1 MYSGGRVYMNNQF
14 VTYLRVST
22 RKQELSNL
30 GLLAQEEAIN
40 NFVDRKEG
48 SIIGTF
54 KETESGKNDQRPEL
68 AKAIE
73 LCKLTN
79 STLLI
84 AKLDRLARSVHFVS
98 SLMKSEVNFIACD
111 NEHAN
116 KLTIHLLSSINEFE
130 REIISTRVK
139 EALKQA
145 KLRGTK
151 LGTAGIDNL
160 TIEGTKMGIINS
172 RMVRS
177 EKADIFAR
185 TIDPIIQNIQ
195 NGGVATLKGIA
206 SELNNRNIRTARSG
220 LWTGPQVARIKK
232 RIKIRN
238 KKGCY

>member
-1 MYSGGRVYMNNQF
+1 MSNQF
-14 VTYLRVST
+14 VVYLRVST

-30 GLLAQEEAIN
+30 GLLAQQDTIN
-40 NFVDRKEG
+40 NFVSRKNG
-48 SIIGTF
+48 SIISTF
-54 KETESGKNDQRPEL
+54 KETESGKNDHRPEL
-68 AKAIE
+68 MKAIE

-98 SLMKSEVNFIACD
+98 SLMKSEVDFIACD

-116 KLTIHLLSSINEFE
+116 KLTIHLLSSINEWE

-151 LGTAGIDNL
+151 LGVAGKDNL
-160 TIEGTKMGIINS
+160 TEEGTKKGIVNS

-177 EKADIFAR
+177 TNADNFAKK
-185 TIDPIIQNIQ
+185 IGPIIQNITD
-195 NGGVATLKGIA
+195 GGVGTLNGIA
-206 SELNNRNIRTARSG
+206 IELNNRNIRTARSG
-220 LWTGPQVARIKK
+220 QWTGPQVSRILK
-232 RIKIRN
+232 RLDK
-238 KKGCY
+238 

>member
-1 MYSGGRVYMNNQF
+1 MNNQF
-14 VTYLRVST
+14 VCYLRVST
-22 RKQELSNL
+22 RKQEISNL

-40 NFVDRKEG
+40 NFVDRKDG

-68 AKAIE
+68 MKAIE
-73 LCKLTN
+73 LCKITN

-160 TIEGTKMGIINS
+160 TIEGTKKGIVNS
-172 RMVRS
+172 RLARS
-177 EKADIFAR
+177 KKADNFAHR
-185 TIDPIIQNIQ
+185 IAPIIQNIKD
-195 NGGVATLKGIA
+195 GGTTTLKGIA
-206 SELNNRNIRTARSG
+206 ESLNDRNIRTARSG
-220 LWTGPQVARIKK
+220 LWTGPQVNRIIL
-232 RIKIRN
+232 RLAN
-238 KKGCY
+238 